1 MTEHARRGQ
10 GDAVSDG
17 GSTPPASTILTLH
30 KSLNCNASVQRS
42 ASVYG
47 IRVDLLQT
55 AQRGFGQVVALDAPA
70 ADRVLLPLYLGSNL
84 FGLPTTRGAC
94 MPSVGLA
101 GRKRPSSHALQ
112 ADSRSGLQAVGRHA
126 QGHPEGAGSDP
137 GRGCRQAR
145 GVPYLGQ
152 QDRVLRGGPRSP
164 GPNPAMP
171 RGLPGS
177 TCSRQSSGL
186 EQSGMYGFHVRSISP
201 RTDSCSR
208 SCMGRDDY
216 ERGRIDGRQRFQS
229 TRPHGA
235 RPAVGRFG
243 QGLNAVSIHAP
254 AWGATAGQRHGQ
266 GAGGVSIHAPA
277 WGATG
282 RGV

>member
-55 AQRGFGQVVALDAPA
+55 AQRVFGQVVALDAPA
-70 ADRVLLPLYLGSNL
+70 ADRVLLPLYLGSNF

-152 QDRVLRGGPRSP
+152 QDRVLRGGARPAGR
-164 GPNPAMP
+164 NPAMP

-216 ERGRIDGRQRFQS
+216 ERGRIDGRQRVQS

-254 AWGATAGQRHGQ
+254 AWGATA
-266 GAGGVSIHAPA
+266 
-277 WGATG
+277 
-282 RGV
+282 